1 MNKSFKSF
9 LSSWLALASVS
20 GFLAGWIFI
29 AEAAERQVPEDGTA
43 PTPLIPPFT
52 PIPNVDD
59 LVTQLPV
66 PTGSVKTFRVIL
78 PNRPSPTL
86 PAASPMPTGAR
97 VIPTPVPT
105 LLQPTLAP
113 IITPTEIPATPTDAV
128 TPVPAPTHSNVNMPP
143 RFHTG
148 GS

>member
-20 GFLAGWIFI
+20 GFVAGWIFI
-29 AEAAERQVPEDGTA
+29 AEAAERQVPVDG
-43 PTPLIPPFT
+43 PTPTLLVPPFT

-66 PTGSVKTFRVIL
+66 PTGSVKVFRVIL
-78 PNRPSPTL
+78 PNQPTPLL

-97 VIPTPVPT
+97 VIPTPIPT
-105 LLQPTLAP
+105 LLQSTMAP
-113 IITPTEIPATPTDAV
+113 IITPTEIPGTPTQIQ
-128 TPVPAPTHSNVNMPP
+128 PVLPVPTHSNVNMPP

>member
-1 MNKSFKSF
+1 MNKSFKNF
-9 LSSWLALASVS
+9 LRSWLALASIS
-20 GFLAGWIFI
+20 GFLAGWIYI
-29 AEAAERQVPEDGTA
+29 AEAAERQGPVDGPT
-43 PTPLIPPFT
+43 PTPLVPPFT

-66 PTGSVKTFRVIL
+66 PTGSVKVFRVIL

-105 LLQPTLAP
+105 LFQPTMAP
-113 IITPTEIPATPTDAV
+113 IITPTELPPTPTQV
-128 TPVPAPTHSNVNMPP
+128 MPLMPMPTHSNVNMPP
-143 RFHTG
+143 RFQTG